1 MIETHLNTAIFTR
14 RGGRA
19 WIVGGSVVAALVCLP
34 IASLLVMAL
43 QGSPGLWQHLAQN
56 VLPTALRDTIVLL
69 SGVGMLTIFIGTA
82 TAWLVSAYEFRG
94 RGILEWALLLPL
106 AIPTYIA
113 AYAYLDILHPVGA
126 VQGWLRLML
135 GYDSPRDFRLPEV
148 RSMGGCILLLGLVLY
163 PYVYLT
169 TRAMFMTQA
178 ANLIEVS
185 RTLGSSRGGAFWRVA
200 LPLAR
205 PAIAVGVS
213 LALME
218 ALNDI
223 GASEFLG
230 VRTLTVSVY
239 STWINRTD
247 LPGAAQ
253 IALAMLA
260 VVAALVVLERRGR
273 RQQRYATT
281 VQRPRAME
289 PQRLTGWWGV
299 LALAAGSLPILFGFA
314 APALYLMIEARK
326 RFEFAGVSASMLAA
340 TANTVIVSALA
351 SAAVLVCGLVVAYA
365 ARLRATAWTAAMQRV
380 AALGYAVPGTVL
392 AIGVLFPIGLLDQ
405 FLANAS
411 ERWLGIS
418 SGLLILGSGGAI
430 VYAYTVRFMAI
441 STGGIE
447 AGFSRISPSL
457 DHAARMLGQ
466 NATGTFRHV
475 HLPLARAALAAAGLL
490 VFVDCMKELPATLLL
505 RPLNFE
511 TLSTLLYGEA
521 ARGTYEEASIAALI
535 IVAIGILPVVLLARV
550 GKPTG
555 TGQVVAADQSRRL
568 G

>member
-1 MIETHLNTAIFTR
+1 
-14 RGGRA
+14 
-19 WIVGGSVVAALVCLP
+19 
-34 IASLLVMAL
+34 
-43 QGSPGLWQHLAQN
+43 
-56 VLPTALRDTIVLL
+56 
-69 SGVGMLTIFIGTA
+69 
-82 TAWLVSAYEFRG
+82 
-94 RGILEWALLLPL
+94 
-106 AIPTYIA
+106 
-113 AYAYLDILHPVGA
+113 
-126 VQGWLRLML
+126 
-135 GYDSPRDFRLPEV
+135 
-148 RSMGGCILLLGLVLY
+148 MGGCIMLLGFVLY

-178 ANLIEVS
+178 ASLIEVS
-185 RTLGSSRGGAFWRVA
+185 RTLGIPRGSAFWRVV

-273 RQQRYATT
+273 RQQRYAMA
-281 VQRPRAME
+281 VQRPRALE
-289 PQRLTGWWGV
+289 PQRLTGWRAA
-299 LALAAGSLPILFGFA
+299 LALAGGSLPILLGFA
-314 APALYLMIEARK
+314 APAFYLATEAWK
-326 RFEFAGVSASMLAA
+326 RFDFAGISTNMLAA
-340 TANTVIVSALA
+340 TANTVIVSVIATAL
-351 SAAVLVCGLVVAYA
+351 VLISGLIVAYA
-365 ARLRATAWTAAMQRV
+365 ARLRSDAWTATAQRV

-392 AIGVLFPIGLLDQ
+392 AIGVLFPVGLLDQ
-405 FLANAS
+405 FVANAS

-430 VYAYTVRFMAI
+430 IYAYTVRFMAI

-447 AGFSRISPSL
+447 AGFGRISPSL

-466 NATGTFRHV
+466 SATGTFRHV
-475 HLPLARAALAAAGLL
+475 HLPLTKASLAARLL

-505 RPLNFE
+505 RPLNF
-511 TLSTLLYGEA
+511 
-521 ARGTYEEASIAALI
+521 
-535 IVAIGILPVVLLARV
+535 
-550 GKPTG
+550 
-555 TGQVVAADQSRRL
+555 
-568 G
+568 